1 MEQSTIKVHTSFLFL
16 QFLLFFCKPII
27 AIDGGTSEKHSSGDT
42 SLEVSPGQHTVHV
55 ETSYFFRTVAKAT
68 TTVTVG
74 ANETVSLRYRVP
86 LIVFMAGNL
95 KVV

>member
-1 MEQSTIKVHTSFLFL
+1 MERGTIKIHSSFYFM
-16 QFLLFFCKPII
+16 QLLLYLCRPII
-27 AIDGGTSEKHSSGDT
+27 TIDGGSSEKRNWGDT
-42 SLEVSPGQHTVHV
+42 SFEVSPGQHTVHV

-74 ANETVSLRYRVP
+74 ANETVAVRYRVP
-86 LIVFMAGNL
+86 WLVLMSGKL